1 MEACSDNGIWYSSAM
16 KEWEPLNIII
26 NKSDEFNTK
35 QNKQVAE
42 EYIQYGIFA

>member
-1 MEACSDNGIWYSSAM
+1 MAWFSDNV
-16 KEWEPLNIII
+16 II

-42 EYIQYGIFA
+42 EYIQYGILCINFLNI